1 MALPYTIK
9 GLDHIVLLVRDL
21 DKSVAFYRML
31 CGHVEERPGHSAHVA
46 LGPTQHVLLHPDPD
60 YVAQGKN
67 PLQHFNLVV
76 EGSGTVEELLDY
88 VRANGAEPYYDGP
101 PNEGRGFFQFRVSDP
116 DGNTVELR
124 AFMKKE

>member
-1 MALPYTIK
+1 
-9 GLDHIVLLVRDL
+9 
-21 DKSVAFYRML
+21 
-31 CGHVEERPGHSAHVA
+31 VA
-46 LGPTQHVLLHPDPD
+46 LGPTQHVLLHPDPE

-76 EGSGTVEELLDY
+76 EGPGTVEDLLNY

-101 PNEGRGFFQFRVSDP
+101 PNEGRGFFQFRVRDP

-124 AFMKKE
+124 AFMKTV